1 MLLAK
6 QGSHMLKLLTSVE
19 ELVITQ
25 RSNGSSEA
33 RSVKR
38 ITSIHPT

>member
-1 MLLAK
+1 M
-6 QGSHMLKLLTSVE
+6 LTSVAKV
-19 ELVITQ
+19 VITQ